1 MLLGLSEPTDGEASV
16 MGLDP
21 AWEPREV
28 KRRVGYLPD
37 AVGFYENMT
46 GRQNLRYT
54 ARLNG
59 LRKAEAE
66 TAIDEVLAQV
76 GLADRADDR
85 VGTYSRGMRQRLGI
99 ADALVKSPD
108 LLILDEPTTSIDPI
122 GVIEILE
129 LLRRL
134 VTERGLSIMLSSHL
148 LSQVQSVCDRIGIFA
163 AGRLIGVGTVDELA
177 TQFGDGTAVIE
188 VGLELPTPAD
198 VKRAST
204 TLEGIESVESVE
216 APPEGTRHVAGPRPP
231 RRSRRPRPP
240 GHPRRRGRAR
250 PAPDRPAAGR
260 AVPRRH
266 LPDRGRAAACQGSW
280 TETEVDR
287 PDRRPDGGP
296 NERRCTACRRPGRGQ
311 GRPPVA
317 DRFEGRVPRA
327 GWRVI
332 AAKELG
338 DHLLSVRF
346 IVLLIVLGLAAA
358 IPLYFAA
365 DLIRAAA
372 PQASAAPAVFLAL
385 FTIGSQDYSFLR
397 VDSFVA
403 IVAPLLG
410 LAFAFDAINGE
421 RSEGTLPRL
430 LAQPIYRDDVI
441 NGKFAAGLAV
451 IGVVLVAV
459 IGIIAGFGIF
469 RLGIVPDSEEVV
481 RLVAW
486 IAVTF
491 VYVGLWLAFGLLLS
505 VVVRRAA
512 TSALIGFGIWFVL
525 TIFGGLI
532 LDIIGRA
539 ISPLTGSTL
548 EEQIGQAQTQ
558 QFISRLLPGQLYSE
572 VTAVLLDPRSNP
584 QLDLPGSLGQAQ
596 QAAQQVPTLLA
607 FDQSLLLVM
616 PQVVALVAMTVVCFG
631 LAYVAFMRQEVR
643 A

>member
-1 MLLGLSEPTDGEASV
+1 MS
-16 MGLDP
+16 
-21 AWEPREV
+21 
-28 KRRVGYLPD
+28 
-37 AVGFYENMT
+37 
-46 GRQNLRYT
+46 
-54 ARLNG
+54 
-59 LRKAEAE
+59 
-66 TAIDEVLAQV
+66 
-76 GLADRADDR
+76 
-85 VGTYSRGMRQRLGI
+85 
-99 ADALVKSPD
+99 
-108 LLILDEPTTSIDPI
+108 
-122 GVIEILE
+122 
-129 LLRRL
+129 
-134 VTERGLSIMLSSHL
+134 
-148 LSQVQSVCDRIGIFA
+148 A
-163 AGRLIGVGTVDELA
+163 A
-177 TQFGDGTAVIE
+177 
-188 VGLELPTPAD
+188 
-198 VKRAST
+198 
-204 TLEGIESVESVE
+204 
-216 APPEGTRHVAGPRPP
+216 APPVDA
-231 RRSRRPRPP
+231 
-240 GHPRRRGRAR
+240 
-250 PAPDRPAAGR
+250 PA
-260 AVPRRH
+260 
-266 LPDRGRAAACQGSW
+266 
-280 TETEVDR
+280 
-287 PDRRPDGGP
+287 
-296 NERRCTACRRPGRGQ
+296 EREAT
-311 GRPPVA
+311 PPVE
-317 DRFEGRVPRA
+317 DRFSGRVPHA

-332 AAKELG
+332 ASKELG

-372 PQASAAPAVFLAL
+372 PQASQAPAVFLAL

-505 VVVRRAA
+505 VLVRRAA
-512 TSALIGFGIWFVL
+512 TSALVGFGIWFVL

-584 QLDLPGSLGQAQ
+584 QVDLPGSLGQAQ